1 MEQIT
6 ITAKIQIV
14 ATETDKVLL
23 DETMSVYRNACNY
36 VSDYVFHTHDL
47 KQFSLNKVLY
57 STLREKF
64 GLKSQMAQSVLKTVI
79 ARYKTI
85 LENQNEWIKP
95 SFKKPGLEQRLFL
108 NTKPLFN
115 QYAEWS
121 CEVILFCRWNV

>member
-47 KQFSLNKVLY
+47 KQFSLNKVFILLY
-57 STLREKF
+57 
-64 GLKSQMAQSVLKTVI
+64 GKSLVLNRKW
-79 ARYKTI
+79 
-85 LENQNEWIKP
+85 L
-95 SFKKPGLEQRLFL
+95 SLF
-108 NTKPLFN
+108 
-115 QYAEWS
+115 
-121 CEVILFCRWNV
+121 

>member
-47 KQFSLNKVLY
+47 KQFILLYGKSLVLNRKWL
-57 STLREKF
+57 S
-64 GLKSQMAQSVLKTVI
+64 
-79 ARYKTI
+79 
-85 LENQNEWIKP
+85 
-95 SFKKPGLEQRLFL
+95 LF
-108 NTKPLFN
+108 
-115 QYAEWS
+115 
-121 CEVILFCRWNV
+121 

>member
-47 KQFSLNKVLY
+47 KQFILLYGKSLVLNRKWL
-57 STLREKF
+57 S
-64 GLKSQMAQSVLKTVI
+64 
-79 ARYKTI
+79 
-85 LENQNEWIKP
+85 
-95 SFKKPGLEQRLFL
+95 LFL
-108 NTKPLFN
+108 RLLSQDIRPFWRIKTNGSNPRSKSLSMI
-115 QYAEWS
+115 WS
-121 CEVILFCRWNV
+121 GTEIIP